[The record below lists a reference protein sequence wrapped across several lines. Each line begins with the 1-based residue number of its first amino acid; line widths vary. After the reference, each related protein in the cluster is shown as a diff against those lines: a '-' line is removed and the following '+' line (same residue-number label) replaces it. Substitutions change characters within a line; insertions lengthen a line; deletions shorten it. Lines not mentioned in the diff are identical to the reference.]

1 MKGIVIAGPTG
12 VGKTDLSLKLAKTLD
27 LEIISADSAQVY
39 KGMDIGT
46 AKISE
51 SEMMGIKHHM
61 LDVLEPTKKYS
72 VGDYQKD
79 VDKILKELEKENKNI
94 ILTGGTGLYINS
106 ITAGLSDLPS
116 ADETLRKKL
125 SEMEVEE
132 LFEKLKE
139 LDPESAET
147 IHINNRKRVERA
159 LEVCLVTNQK
169 FSELSKKNIKNNN
182 YSFLK
187 VCLTRDRE
195 HLYERI
201 NKRVDIMMDMGLL
214 KEAEELFKKY
224 GAETLKKINIIG
236 YSELIDYFEGRIS
249 LEKAVDDIK
258 KNSRH
263 YAKRQLTWF
272 RNQKGYIWFDL
283 DKDSEN
289 KILESIKNLYL
300 KELK

>member
-79 VDKILKELEKENKNI
+79 VDKILKELEKQNKNI

-106 ITAGLSDLPS
+106 ITDGLSDLPS

-125 SEMEVEE
+125 SEMGVEE

-201 NKRVDIMMDMGLL
+201 NKRVNIMMDMGLL

-236 YSELIDYFEGRIS
+236 YSELIDYFEGKIS

-272 RNQKGYIWFDL
+272 RNQKDYIWFDL

>member
-224 GAETLKKINIIG
+224 GTETLKKINIIG

-272 RNQKGYIWFDL
+272 RNQKDYIWFDL

>member
-106 ITAGLSDLPS
+106 ITDGLSDLPS

-125 SEMEVEE
+125 SEMGVKE

-201 NKRVDIMMDMGLL
+201 NKRVNIMMDMGLL

-236 YSELIDYFEGRIS
+236 YSELIDYFEGKIS

-272 RNQKGYIWFDL
+272 RNQKDYIWFDL